1 MITLNLAE
9 NYRAVVDRIRSAER
23 HMNREVGSVKLVA
36 VGKRHPAEAIRTLAG
51 CGQRIFAENFVQ
63 EAISKQQL
71 LSDLDIEWH
80 FIGSIQSN
88 KTKDI
93 ANHFSW
99 VHSVDRYKIAR
110 RLNDQRPDDLPP
122 LNICVQTNLQGEATK
137 SGVSGEELLPLLDE
151 IASLPRIRMRGLMI
165 IPEPVDDIDEQRA
178 IFARLSEWLGLAV
191 EQGHPLDTLS
201 MGMTADMEVAIREGA
216 THVRIGTALFGPR
229 PAKTSGLKA

>member
-1 MITLNLAE
+1 MNNSNLAE
-9 NYRAVVDRIRSAER
+9 NYRTVVDRIHAAER
-23 HMNREVGSVKLVA
+23 QAGRQAGSVSLVA
-36 VGKRHPAEAIRTLAG
+36 VGKLHPAQAVRTLAE

-63 EAISKQQL
+63 EAIGKQRM
-71 LSDLDIEWH
+71 LSDLQLEWH

-122 LNICVQTNLQGEATK
+122 LNLCVQTNLQGEATK
-137 SGVSGEELLPLLDE
+137 SGVAGEQLLPLLDE
-151 IASLPRIRMRGLMI
+151 IASLPRVRIRGLMI
-165 IPEPVDDIDEQRA
+165 IPEPVDTVERQRA
-178 IFARLSEWLGLAV
+178 VFARLRQWLELAIK
-191 EQGHPLDTLS
+191 QGHPLDTLS
-201 MGMTADMEVAIREGA
+201 MGMTADMEVAISQGS

-229 PAKTSGLKA
+229 PSRTQR